1 MFDFDISDE
10 LKIVIKKLNRKDR
23 ERSLILAKKIKEII
37 NNNIETISR
46 YKNLRYD
53 LKDYKRVHIDKSF
66 VLLFRVFKDKN
77 FILFD
82 RLKHHDDIY
91 K

>member
-1 MFDFDISDE
+1 MFDYNISDV
-10 LKIVIKKLNRKDR
+10 LKIVIKKLNKKDR
-23 ERSLILAKKIKEII
+23 QRSIFLAKKIQEVI
-37 NNNIETISR
+37 NNNRETIDR

-66 VLLFRVFKDKN
+66 VLIFRVFKDKN

-82 RLKHHDDIY
+82 RMMHHDDIY

>member
-37 NNNIETISR
+37 NNDIETISR

-66 VLLFRVFKDKN
+66 VLLFRVFKDRN